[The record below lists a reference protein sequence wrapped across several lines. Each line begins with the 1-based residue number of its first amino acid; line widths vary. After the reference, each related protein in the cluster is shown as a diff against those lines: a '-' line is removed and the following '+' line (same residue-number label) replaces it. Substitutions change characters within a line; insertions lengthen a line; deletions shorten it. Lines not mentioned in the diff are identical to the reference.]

1 MVILVALDMLALDSD
16 REVLQD
22 LPCCCDQIKVGLL
35 GVWDIARTEDTKGMC
50 VVASEKNISLS
61 DLMKGTDSLQ

>member
-16 REVLQD
+16 REVFQD
-22 LPCCCDQIKVGLL
+22 LPCRCDQIKVGLL
-35 GVWDIARTEDTKGMC
+35 RVGDIARTEDTKGMC
-50 VVASEKNISLS
+50 VVTSEKNLSLP